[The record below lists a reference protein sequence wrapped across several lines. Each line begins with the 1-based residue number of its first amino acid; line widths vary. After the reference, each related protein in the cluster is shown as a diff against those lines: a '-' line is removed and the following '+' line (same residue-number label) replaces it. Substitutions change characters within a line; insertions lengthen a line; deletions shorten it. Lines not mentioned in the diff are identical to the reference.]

1 MAANPDTLANEPLLL
16 RRDRDGIATLTL
28 NRPEKFNALSVAL
41 LTALQDE
48 FDTLAGDP
56 SVHVIVLAGSG
67 KAFCAGHDLGEMR
80 EDSSPQAIAAL
91 FGQCSRMM
99 VSMTRLPQ
107 PVIARVHGIATA
119 AGCQLV
125 AHCDLAVASEEAR
138 FATSGIN
145 VGLFCATPMVAV
157 TRNLPRKQA
166 MEMLMTGAFI
176 DARTAREYGLVN
188 RVVPADGLD
197 GAVAELAGEIA
208 GKAPRFIAEG
218 KRLFYRQIEADME
231 RAYDE
236 ANDVMTA
243 NMQTEDARD
252 GIDAFLA
259 KRPMPKWKGR

>member
-16 RRDRDGIATLTL
+16 RRDGDGIATLTL
-28 NRPEKFNALSVAL
+28 NRPQKFNALSVAL

-48 FDTLAGDP
+48 FDAIAGDT
-56 SVHVIVLAGSG
+56 SVRVIVLAGSG

-80 EDSSPQAIAAL
+80 DDSSPEAIAAL
-91 FGQCSRMM
+91 FTQCSAMM

-125 AHCDLAVASEEAR
+125 AQCDLAVASEEAR

-166 MEMLMTGAFI
+166 MEMLLTGAFI

-208 GKAPRFIAEG
+208 GKGPRFIAVG
-218 KRLFYRQIEADME
+218 KRLFYRQIEADMDH
-231 RAYDE
+231 AYDE
-236 ANDVMTA
+236 AIEVMTSS
-243 NMQTEDARD
+243 MQTEDTRN

>member
-1 MAANPDTLANEPLLL
+1 MAANPDTLANEPLVV

-28 NRPEKFNALSVAL
+28 NRPEKFNALSVAM

-48 FDTLAGDP
+48 FDALAGDR

-80 EDSSPQAIAAL
+80 NDSSPQAIAAL
-91 FGQCSRMM
+91 FAQCSRMM

-107 PVIARVHGIATA
+107 PVSARVHGIATA

-176 DARTAREYGLVN
+176 DAPTAREYGLVN
-188 RVVPADGLD
+188 RVVPADALD

-208 GKAPRFIAEG
+208 TKAPQFIAEG
-218 KRLFYRQIEADME
+218 KRLFYRQIEADLE
-231 RAYDE
+231 HAYDE

-243 NMQTEDARD
+243 NMQTEDART